1 MLNIKQ
7 GAPKAKFLLPKMNPP
22 SLLLND
28 DDDFPYEKELSIP
41 ELNLSDDDLFCE
53 DEDENYNSTKIISV
67 LKCYKDNINVN
78 KKPTNDNAL
87 LYNRRNSNSSIG
99 TRSSDKDLIKSY

>member
-1 MLNIKQ
+1 MLNINK
-7 GAPKAKFLLPKMNPP
+7 GAPKSKFLLPKMNPP
-22 SLLLND
+22 SFLLND
-28 DDDFPYEKELSIP
+28 EDDYPYEKELSIP

-67 LKCYKDNINVN
+67 LKCYKDNINAN

-99 TRSSDKDLIKSY
+99 T